1 VQRDLIGLNV
11 RVGEMAWELLAW
23 DKFRTTADRE
33 PTDAVET
40 DRLVDRG
47 AACFGLLLST
57 LHGEREMQSLRES
70 DEWLQESRARWS
82 TRSEMIDK
90 GSFFSGP
97 KLRLTDEDIAHL
109 DRVRPDRSFSAT
121 TKGRDNGGAGGAV
134 DVASQLERLGA
145 LRAEGVLTEE
155 EFRAAKARV
164 LGTI

>member
-1 VQRDLIGLNV
+1 MIGLNV

-23 DKFRTTADRE
+23 DKYRTTGDRE
-33 PTDAVET
+33 PTDAIET

-47 AACFGLLLST
+47 AACCGLLLST
-57 LHGEREMQSLRES
+57 LHGERKMQSLRES
-70 DEWLQESRARWS
+70 DEWLQESRARWR

-97 KLRLTDEDIAHL
+97 KLRLTDEDVAHL

-121 TKGRDNGGAGGAV
+121 TKGRAKEGGGAV